1 MGQVLLLQCLINQQ
15 VQSQERAS
23 TIGHVCAWVDREER
37 IPTGTGGQRRRGEQL
52 LMEGLL
58 HTSAGGCVT
67 LQVSPSPNEVT
78 GSSVL

>member
-37 IPTGTGGQRRRGEQL
+37 IPTGTGGVGAEAEAAADGRPSSYKCRRL
-52 LMEGLL
+52 CY
-58 HTSAGGCVT
+58 TAG
-67 LQVSPSPNEVT
+67 QPST
-78 GSSVL
+78 